1 MKTVTTLRLII
12 KYLLLI
18 IIYPDLKKNKVSE
31 VLPITTVSDVTRS
44 QRIRTETIPSDQKKY
59 FSNGC
64 YSSMDLK
71 KSKLPVSMLLRTKDL
86 YKNTSS
92 TFIEQPVQLFG
103 VGLKYNNTLIIRYLF
118 TPEVIM

>member
-1 MKTVTTLRLII
+1 
-12 KYLLLI
+12 
-18 IIYPDLKKNKVSE
+18 
-31 VLPITTVSDVTRS
+31 
-44 QRIRTETIPSDQKKY
+44 
-59 FSNGC
+59 
-64 YSSMDLK
+64 
-71 KSKLPVSMLLRTKDL
+71 MLLRRKDI